1 MATPGRHNLRV
12 RKGAGGAGAAVVNTP
27 PAPGAEAHA
36 DTAVDRSGAA
46 HGAAPA
52 PARKAAGPSADGG
65 DDSNTTKPVLL
76 PAGDPA
82 WSSGVPFYPPSERS
96 VRMRTA
102 LPPPRPPPLPR
113 LHISPRLCFWGKPH
127 NVV

>member
-1 MATPGRHNLRV
+1 MATPGRYNLRA
-12 RKGAGGAGAAVVNTP
+12 RKGAAGAGAAVVNTP
-27 PAPGAEAHA
+27 PPAPGTEAHA

-46 HGAAPA
+46 HAAPA
-52 PARKAAGPSADGG
+52 PAGKGAGSAPNADGG

-102 LPPPRPPPLPR
+102 LPPPAHLA
-113 LHISPRLCFWGKPH
+113 RLCFGGKPH
-127 NVV
+127 ILRKKIR